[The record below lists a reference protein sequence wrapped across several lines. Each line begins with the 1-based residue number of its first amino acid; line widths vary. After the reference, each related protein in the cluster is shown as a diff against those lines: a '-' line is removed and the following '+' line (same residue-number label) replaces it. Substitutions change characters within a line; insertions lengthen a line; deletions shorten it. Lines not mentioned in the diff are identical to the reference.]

1 MESRRSTLRAGFLVF
16 DGVDGLDFAGPLEI
30 FLDVHYGID
39 YTSPDPAF
47 NLTIIAPFDL
57 ILTSAAV
64 KIIPDASIASAR
76 SKLGESDI
84 LVVPGGQPPI
94 VFVLIESNSEV
105 LQIVRDFRHL
115 SHKDTTDQPRTILSI
130 YTRTLFLGVSSL
142 LSGLSATTYHL
153 FLDSLRAICEK
164 EAKTHVVQARY
175 VDGGLRKSGLRVV
188 TGGGRSFFWPGLGLL
203 FCFSIV
209 FSWNGLV
216 CGQDVL
222 VEPTL
227 NMGWGIREIFE
238 A

>member
-1 MESRRSTLRAGFLVF
+1 MTHRADIFYGCFLVF

-105 LQIVRDFRHL
+105 LQIFAEWVKRNYI
-115 SHKDTTDQPRTILSI
+115 PSI
-130 YTRTLFLGVSSL
+130 
-142 LSGLSATTYHL
+142 
-153 FLDSLRAICEK
+153 
-164 EAKTHVVQARY
+164 
-175 VDGGLRKSGLRVV
+175 
-188 TGGGRSFFWPGLGLL
+188 P
-203 FCFSIV
+203 
-209 FSWNGLV
+209 
-216 CGQDVL
+216 
-222 VEPTL
+222 
-227 NMGWGIREIFE
+227 
-238 A
+238 

>member
-188 TGGGRSFFWPGLGLL
+188 TGGGGVSSGLDSACYFVSQSFSPGMASFAAKMSLWSPL
-203 FCFSIV
+203 
-209 FSWNGLV
+209 
-216 CGQDVL
+216 
-222 VEPTL
+222 
-227 NMGWGIREIFE
+227 
-238 A
+238 